1 MKIPLFRTENAA
13 DALKYV
19 RLGNYPSDA
28 RKRAQDAQKRIF

>member
-19 RLGNYPSDA
+19 RLGNYSFECQ
-28 RKRAQDAQKRIF
+28 KRAQDAQKRIF